1 MQANP
6 DANWYVDP
14 TGRGEHRYWD
24 GAAWS
29 RWVATAGRSH
39 VDAEPLASDL
49 PPPPLVPP
57 PMPGPTLPAPVPGS
71 GASSPAHAAS
81 SERFRSLR
89 GLTTAL
95 TWVVAVELL
104 TLLAVVGAVVNR
116 LVKLDTL
123 EQNPFSLSRYS
134 DYRHADD
141 AVGTA
146 AGWMFIVAVAI
157 AVLCMI
163 YLFRASQNT
172 EQWATTRRT
181 WAPGWTIGAW
191 FIPLANFVLPL
202 LVVRE
207 IWLRSTRAVGGAGRV
222 FGWWFTFIAGA
233 VLLGLDTN
241 PSSFDDV
248 RAEDY
253 LNLAG
258 AVLLTVAALLFVWMV
273 RDLTTR
279 QEQAVTVP

>member
-1 MQANP
+1 VQPNP
-6 DANWYVDP
+6 HANWYADP

-24 GAAWS
+24 GTAWS
-29 RWVATAGRSH
+29 QWVATAGRSSL
-39 VDAEPLASDL
+39 DAEPPGSDL

-57 PMPGPTLPAPVPGS
+57 PMPGPNLSAPAPGS
-71 GASSPAHAAS
+71 GATSAAAVGPQGI
-81 SERFRSLR
+81 RSLR

-95 TWVVAVELL
+95 TWVVAVEVLA
-104 TLLAVVGAVVNR
+104 LLAVVGAVVNR
-116 LVKLDTL
+116 LVKLDAL
-123 EQNPFSLSRYS
+123 EQDPFSLSHYS

-141 AVGTA
+141 AVGSA
-146 AGWMFIVAVAI
+146 AGWMFVIAVAI

-172 EQWATTRRT
+172 ERWATTRPT

-191 FIPLANFVLPL
+191 FIPLANLVLPL

-207 IWLRSTRAVGGAGRV
+207 IWLRSTRALGGAGRV
-222 FGWWFTFIAGA
+222 FAWWFTFVAGA
-233 VLLGLDTN
+233 ALIILDTD

-248 RAEDY
+248 RVEEY

-258 AVLLTVAALLFVWMV
+258 AVLLLVAALLFVWMV
-273 RDLTTR
+273 RDLTAR
-279 QEQAVTVP
+279 QESLRAG